1 MQTDTLWFRLALS
14 VPALWLAS
22 CGSSQSPENQ
32 ANSLVA
38 NDTFIPEFPANVKP
52 KDKALMEEWGTQHEA
67 CVGGQDSKPCD
78 VRERLTAQLRKR
90 GWCWGAPL
98 AKSAADNDWHHCGDY
113 DTDNL
118 TDDGS
123 ASIAPID
130 DGWIREKERAK
141 SPLLQAYENA
151 VEPIYQKI
159 GLANVMLECGIRG
172 TAWHQQTV
180 GTLDAYTQQP
190 QFEEMRGRLVA
201 DDANS
206 AARFKQLVI
215 DGTVSF
221 HLGDDKASDCSRI
234 SNAPFVHNEAAFRP

>member
-38 NDTFIPEFPANVKP
+38 NDTFIPEFPANV
-52 KDKALMEEWGTQHEA
+52 
-67 CVGGQDSKPCD
+67 
-78 VRERLTAQLRKR
+78 KR